1 MMFSTVFGLPERRLQ
16 MKQATEKY
24 TILYAR
30 LSQEDGSQGDSNS
43 IQNQRLMLEKYAK
56 DNGFENLKFLYD
68 DGATGTNFN
77 RPAFQEVMALI
88 ENGEVA
94 TLIVKDMSRLGRE
107 YLEVGRLTE
116 IVFPSYGVRFIA
128 MNDGV
133 DSLYGDNEFT
143 PFKNIINEWYA
154 KDCSK
159 KIRASA
165 RAKAE
170 TGARVGTKPPFGY
183 QKDPDDPKRKI
194 ILDEET
200 ASIVKYIFS
209 LCMSGKG
216 PSQIA
221 KQLKQE
227 QIPTPS
233 HFYFEKYGVVLT
245 NYSPEKKY
253 EWAQRHIGKILED
266 EVYIGHTI
274 SLKSTTLSYKN
285 KKKVTRPES
294 EQLRFENTHEAI
306 INKATWD
313 IVQDIRGRKRRR
325 ANMAE
330 QNIFSGLIYC
340 KDCGGTMVLHR
351 AHTMDAVKNNFM
363 CSTYKKKGKEHCTAH
378 YIRESQL
385 AEILLDDLRRVT
397 HFARQNEAAFA
408 KHITQKNSAEIRREI
423 TQTEREL
430 EGLKRRD
437 NELTALFKRLY
448 EDNVLGKIP
457 NEVFRK
463 LSDDYLLEQ
472 KEIQSSIP
480 KKEERL
486 EKLKDSVANV
496 GTFLKKAKQYTRLD
510 TLTAEILNLF
520 IERVEVGE
528 REERYSR
535 TAPQSID
542 IYYRD
547 IGLLD
552 NIVEIETVAEH
563 EATPKEVA

>member
-1 MMFSTVFGLPERRLQ
+1 
-16 MKQATEKY
+16 
-24 TILYAR
+24 
-30 LSQEDGSQGDSNS
+30 
-43 IQNQRLMLEKYAK
+43 
-56 DNGFENLKFLYD
+56 
-68 DGATGTNFN
+68 
-77 RPAFQEVMALI
+77 
-88 ENGEVA
+88 
-94 TLIVKDMSRLGRE
+94 MSRLGRE

-116 IVFPSYGVRFIA
+116 IVFPSYGIRFIA
-128 MNDGV
+128 INDGV
-133 DSLYGDNEFT
+133 DSLYESSNDFT
-143 PFKNIINEWYA
+143 PMRNWFNELYA

-170 TGARVGTKPPFGY
+170 TGARVGTKAPFGY

-194 ILDEET
+194 IPDEET
-200 ASIVKYIFS
+200 APIVKYIFS
-209 LCMSGKG
+209 LCMNGKG

-227 QIPTPS
+227 QVPTPS
-233 HFYFEKYGVVLT
+233 HFYFEKYGVALT

-285 KKKVTRPES
+285 KKKVTRPEA

-306 INKATWD
+306 IDKATWD

-325 ANMAE
+325 ANMGE

-340 KDCGGTMVLHR
+340 KNCGNTMVLHR

-397 HFARQNEAAFA
+397 HFARQNEAQFA

-437 NELTALFKRLY
+437 TELTTLFKRLY

-463 LSDDYLLEQ
+463 LSNDYLLEQ

-480 KKEERL
+480 KREEQL

-496 GTFLKKAKQYTRLD
+496 GAFWEKARQYTKLD

-520 IERVEVGE
+520 IAHVEVGE

-552 NIVEIETVAEH
+552 NIVEAEPVAEQA
-563 EATPKEVA
+563 ATPKEVA

>member
-1 MMFSTVFGLPERRLQ
+1 
-16 MKQATEKY
+16 MKQANEKY

-30 LSQEDGSQGDSNS
+30 LSQDDGSQGDSNS

-56 DNGFENLKFLYD
+56 DNGFENIKFLCD

-77 RPAFQEVMALI
+77 RPAFQELMTLV

-159 KIRASA
+159 KGKASA
-165 RAKAE
+165 RIKAE
-170 TGARVGTKPPFGY
+170 SGARVGSRPPFGY

-194 ILDEET
+194 IPDEET
-200 ASIVKYIFS
+200 APIVQRIFS

-221 KQLKQE
+221 SQLREE

-233 HFYFEKYGVVLT
+233 QFYYQKHGVMMTGYKPDEPYKWEQTTVV
-245 NYSPEKKY
+245 
-253 EWAQRHIGKILED
+253 HILEN
-266 EVYIGHTI
+266 EVYLGHTI
-274 SLKSTTLSYKN
+274 NLKYTTLSFKN
-285 KKKVTRPES
+285 KKRMERPEN
-294 EQLRFENTHEAI
+294 EQVRIENTHEALI
-306 INKATWD
+306 DKTTWD
-313 IVQDIRGRKRRR
+313 IVQDIRKHKRRR

-330 QNIFSGLIYC
+330 QNIFSGLICC
-340 KDCGGTMVLHR
+340 KDCGSTMVLHR
-351 AHTMDAVKNNFM
+351 AHTMDAVKNNFT
-363 CSTYKKKGKEHCTAH
+363 CRTYKKRGKDVCTGH
-378 YIRESQL
+378 FIREVQL
-385 AEILLDDLRRVT
+385 AEIILDDLRRVT
-397 HFARQNEAAFA
+397 HYARQNEILFA
-408 KHITQKNSAEIRREI
+408 KHVTQKNSAEIRREI
-423 TQTEREL
+423 AQTEREL
-430 EGLKRRD
+430 ESLKRRD
-437 NELTALFKRLY
+437 TELTALFKRLY

-463 LSDDYLLEQ
+463 LSDDYLAEQ
-472 KEIQSSIP
+472 KEIQTTIP
-480 KKEERL
+480 KKESNLER
-486 EKLKDSVANV
+486 LKDSVSNV
-496 GTFLKKAKQYTRLD
+496 SAFIDKAKQYTKINK
-510 TLTAEILNLF
+510 LTAEILHLF

-528 REERYSR
+528 RGEKWSR
-535 TAPQSID
+535 TAMQEIN

-552 NIVEIETVAEH
+552 NVIEPAAEH
-563 EATPKEVA
+563 DEPQASIEVA

>member
-1 MMFSTVFGLPERRLQ
+1 

-30 LSQEDGSQGDSNS
+30 LSQDDGSQGDSNS

-56 DNGFENLKFLYD
+56 DNDFENVKFLYD

-77 RPAFQEVMALI
+77 RPAFQEVMTLI
-88 ENGEVA
+88 ESGDVA

-159 KIRASA
+159 KGKASA
-165 RAKAE
+165 RIKAE
-170 TGARVGTKPPFGY
+170 SGARVGSRPPFGY
-183 QKDPDDPKRKI
+183 QKDPADPKRKI
-194 ILDEET
+194 IPDEET
-200 ASIVKYIFS
+200 APIVQHIFS
-209 LCMSGKG
+209 LCMGGKG

-221 KQLKQE
+221 KQLKE
-227 QIPTPS
+227 ERIPIPAY
-233 HFYFEKYGVVLT
+233 FYYKKNGVEIT
-245 NYSPEKKY
+245 GFNPAEPCN
-253 EWAQRHIGKILED
+253 WQQTTIAKILEN
-266 EVYIGHTI
+266 EVYLGHTI
-274 SLKSTTLSYKN
+274 NLKYTTLSYKN
-285 KKKVTRPES
+285 KKRMERPEN
-294 EQLRFENTHEAI
+294 EQVRIENTHEALI
-306 INKATWD
+306 DKTTWD
-313 IVQDIRGRKRRR
+313 IVQDIRKHKRRR

-330 QNIFSGLIYC
+330 QNIFSGLVYC
-340 KDCGGTMVLHR
+340 KDCSGTMVLHR

-363 CSTYKKKGKEHCTAH
+363 CSTYKKKGKENCSAH
-378 YIRESQL
+378 YIRETPL
-385 AEILLDDLRRVT
+385 AEIILDDLRRVT
-397 HFARQNEAAFA
+397 HYARQHETLFA
-408 KHITQKNSAEIRREI
+408 KHITQKNGAEIRREI
-423 TQTEREL
+423 AQTEREL
-430 EGLKRRD
+430 ESLKRRD
-437 NELTALFKRLY
+437 TELTALFKRLY

-463 LSDDYLLEQ
+463 LSDDYLAEQ
-472 KEIQSSIP
+472 KEIQITIP
-480 KKEERL
+480 KKESNLER
-486 EKLKDSVANV
+486 LKDSVSNV
-496 GTFLKKAKQYTRLD
+496 SAFIDKAKQYTEINE
-510 TLTAEILNLF
+510 LTAEILHLF

-528 REERYSR
+528 RGEKWSR
-535 TAPQSID
+535 TAMQEIN

-552 NIVEIETVAEH
+552 NVIEQAAEH
-563 EATPKEVA
+563 DEPQASIEVA

>member
-1 MMFSTVFGLPERRLQ
+1 
-16 MKQATEKY
+16 MKQANEKY

-30 LSQEDGSQGDSNS
+30 LSQDDGSQGDSNS

-56 DNGFENLKFLYD
+56 DNGFENIKFLCD

-77 RPAFQEVMALI
+77 RPAFQVAMTLI

-159 KIRASA
+159 KGKASA
-165 RAKAE
+165 RIKAE
-170 TGARVGTKPPFGY
+170 SGARVGSRPPFGY
-183 QKDPDDPKRKI
+183 QKDPADPKRKI
-194 ILDEET
+194 IPDEET
-200 ASIVKYIFS
+200 APIVQRIFS

-227 QIPTPS
+227 EIPIPAC
-233 HFYFEKYGVVLT
+233 FYYKKNGVEITGFDPTNPYGWVQSTV
-245 NYSPEKKY
+245 S
-253 EWAQRHIGKILED
+253 RILEN
-266 EVYIGHTI
+266 EVYLGYTI
-274 SLKSTTLSYKN
+274 NLKYTTLSFKN
-285 KKKVTRPES
+285 KKRMERPES
-294 EQLRFENTHEAI
+294 EQIRIENTHQSLI
-306 INKATWD
+306 DKTTWD
-313 IVQDIRGRKRRR
+313 IVQNIRKHKRRR

-340 KDCGGTMVLHR
+340 KDCGSTMVLHR
-351 AHTMDAVKNNFM
+351 AHTMDAVKNNFT
-363 CSTYKKKGKEHCTAH
+363 CRTYKKRGKDVCTGH
-378 YIRESQL
+378 FIREVQL
-385 AEILLDDLRRVT
+385 AEIILDDLRRVT
-397 HFARQNEAAFA
+397 HYARQNEILFA
-408 KHITQKNSAEIRREI
+408 KHITQKNGAEIRREI
-423 TQTEREL
+423 AQTEREL
-430 EGLKRRD
+430 ESLKRRD
-437 NELTALFKRLY
+437 TELTALFKRLY

-463 LSDDYLLEQ
+463 LSDDYLVEQ
-472 KEIQSSIP
+472 KEIQTTIP
-480 KKEERL
+480 KKESDLER
-486 EKLKDSVANV
+486 LKDSVSNV
-496 GTFLKKAKQYTRLD
+496 SAFVDKAKQYTEINE
-510 TLTAEILNLF
+510 LTAEIVHLF

-528 REERYSR
+528 RDEKWSR
-535 TAPQSID
+535 TAMQEIN

-552 NIVEIETVAEH
+552 NVIEQGAPQ
-563 EATPKEVA
+563 APIEVA

>member
-1 MMFSTVFGLPERRLQ
+1 
-16 MKQATEKY
+16 MKQANEKY

-30 LSQEDGSQGDSNS
+30 LSQDDGSQGDSNS
-43 IQNQRLMLEKYAK
+43 IQNQRMMLEKYAK

-88 ENGEVA
+88 ESGEVA

-159 KIRASA
+159 KGKASA
-165 RAKAE
+165 RIKAE
-170 TGARVGTKPPFGY
+170 SGARVASRPPFGY
-183 QKDPDDPKRKI
+183 QKDPIDPKRKI
-194 ILDEET
+194 IPDEET
-200 ASIVKYIFS
+200 APIVQRIFS

-221 KQLKQE
+221 NQLKEE
-227 QIPTPS
+227 QIPIPAY
-233 HFYFEKYGVVLT
+233 FYYKKNGVEIT
-245 NYSPEKKY
+245 GFDADNPYDWKQSTI
-253 EWAQRHIGKILED
+253 ARMLEN
-266 EVYIGHTI
+266 EVYLGHTI
-274 SLKSTTLSYKN
+274 NLKYTTLSYKN
-285 KKKVTRPES
+285 KKRVERPEN
-294 EQLRFENTHEAI
+294 EQVRIENTHEALI
-306 INKATWD
+306 DKTTWD
-313 IVQDIRGRKRRR
+313 IVQDIRKHKRRR

-340 KDCGGTMVLHR
+340 KDCGTTMVLHR
-351 AHTMDAVKNNFM
+351 AHTMDAVKNNFT
-363 CSTYKKKGKEHCTAH
+363 CRTYKKKGKDVCTGH
-378 YIRESQL
+378 FIREVQL
-385 AEILLDDLRRVT
+385 AEIIMDDLRRVT
-397 HFARQNEAAFA
+397 HYARQHESLFA
-408 KHITQKNSAEIRREI
+408 KHITQKNGAEIRREI
-423 TQTEREL
+423 AQTERDL
-430 EGLKRRD
+430 ENLKRRGT
-437 NELTALFKRLY
+437 ELTALFKRLY
-448 EDNVLGKIP
+448 EDNVLGRIP

-463 LSDDYLLEQ
+463 LSNDYLAEQ
-472 KEIQSSIP
+472 KEIQSTIP
-480 KKEERL
+480 KKESDLERL
-486 EKLKDSVANV
+486 KASASNV
-496 GTFLKKAKQYTRLD
+496 SAFIDKAKQYTEINE
-510 TLTAEILNLF
+510 LTAEILHLF

-528 REERYSR
+528 RTEKWSR
-535 TAPQSID
+535 TAMQEIN

-552 NIVEIETVAEH
+552 NIIEQPAEQEIPQST
-563 EATPKEVA
+563 EVA

>member
-1 MMFSTVFGLPERRLQ
+1 
-16 MKQATEKY
+16 MKQANEKH

-30 LSQEDGSQGDSNS
+30 LSQDDGSQGDSNS
-43 IQNQRLMLEKYAK
+43 IQNQRMMLEKYAK
-56 DNGFENLKFLYD
+56 DNGFENVKFLYD

-77 RPAFQEVMALI
+77 RPAFQEVMSLI

-159 KIRASA
+159 KGKASA
-165 RAKAE
+165 RIKAE
-170 TGARVGTKPPFGY
+170 SGARVGSRPPFGY
-183 QKDPDDPKRKI
+183 QKDPADPKRKI
-194 ILDEET
+194 IPDEET
-200 ASIVKYIFS
+200 APIVQYIFS
-209 LCMSGKG
+209 LCMNGKG

-221 KQLKQE
+221 KQLRE
-227 QIPTPS
+227 ERIPIPAY
-233 HFYFEKYGVVLT
+233 FYYNKNGVEIT
-245 NYSPEKKY
+245 GFDAENPCD
-253 EWAQRHIGKILED
+253 WHQTTIAKILEN
-266 EVYIGHTI
+266 EVYLGHTVN
-274 SLKSTTLSYKN
+274 LKYTTLSYKN
-285 KKKVTRPES
+285 KKRVERPEN
-294 EQLRFENTHEAI
+294 EQVRIENTHQPLI
-306 INKATWD
+306 DKTTWD
-313 IVQDIRGRKRRR
+313 IVQDIRKHKRRR

-330 QNIFSGLIYC
+330 QNIFSGLVYC

-363 CSTYKKKGKEHCTAH
+363 CSIYKKKGKENCSAH
-378 YIRESQL
+378 YIRENQL
-385 AEILLDDLRRVT
+385 ADIILDDLRRVT
-397 HFARQNEAAFA
+397 HYARQHEFLFA
-408 KHITQKNSAEIRREI
+408 KHITQKNDAEIRRDI
-423 TQTEREL
+423 AQTERAL
-430 EGLKRRD
+430 ENLKRRD
-437 NELTALFKRLY
+437 TELTALFKRLY

-463 LSDDYLLEQ
+463 LSDDYLAEQ
-472 KEIQSSIP
+472 KEIQTTLP
-480 KKEERL
+480 KKESDLER
-486 EKLKDSVANV
+486 LKDSVSNV
-496 GTFLKKAKQYTRLD
+496 SAFIDKAKQYTEINE
-510 TLTAEILNLF
+510 LTAEILHLF

-528 REERYSR
+528 RGEKWSR
-535 TAPQSID
+535 TAMQEIN

-552 NIVEIETVAEH
+552 NVIETQADESAQP
-563 EATPKEVA
+563 EPSEVA

>member
-1 MMFSTVFGLPERRLQ
+1 
-16 MKQATEKY
+16 MKQANEKY
-24 TILYAR
+24 TVLYAR
-30 LSQEDGSQGDSNS
+30 LSQDDGSQGDSNS
-43 IQNQRLMLEKYAK
+43 IQNQRLMLQKYAK
-56 DNGFENLKFLYD
+56 DNSFKNTIFLYD

-77 RPAFQEVMALI
+77 RPGFQEVMALI

-159 KIRASA
+159 KGKASA
-165 RAKAE
+165 RIKAE
-170 TGARVGTKPPFGY
+170 SGARVGSRPPFGY
-183 QKDPDDPKRKI
+183 QKDPADPKKKI
-194 ILDEET
+194 IVDEET
-200 ASIVKYIFS
+200 APIVQRIFS

-221 KQLKQE
+221 KQLKEE
-227 QIPTPS
+227 QVPIPAY
-233 HFYFEKYGVVLT
+233 FYYKKNGVEIT
-245 NYSPEKKY
+245 GFNPAEPCN
-253 EWAQRHIGKILED
+253 WQQTTIAKILEN
-266 EVYIGHTI
+266 EVYLGHTVN
-274 SLKSTTLSYKN
+274 LKYTTLSFKN
-285 KKKVTRPES
+285 KKRIERPES
-294 EQLRFENTHEAI
+294 EQVRNENTHQPLIE
-306 INKATWD
+306 KTTWD
-313 IVQDIRGRKRRR
+313 IVQDIRKHKRRR
-325 ANMAE
+325 ANMEE

-363 CSTYKKKGKEHCTAH
+363 CSVYKKKGKENCSSH

-385 AEILLDDLRRVT
+385 AEIILDDLRRVT
-397 HFARQNEAAFA
+397 HYARQHEFLFA
-408 KHITQKNSAEIRREI
+408 KHITQKNGAEIRRDI
-423 TQTEREL
+423 AQTEREL
-430 EGLKRRD
+430 ENLKRRD
-437 NELTALFKRLY
+437 IELTALFKRLY

-463 LSDDYLLEQ
+463 LSNDYLAEQ
-472 KEIQSSIP
+472 KEIQTAIP
-480 KKEERL
+480 KKESNLER
-486 EKLKDSVANV
+486 LKDSVSNV
-496 GTFLKKAKQYTRLD
+496 SAFIDKAKQYTEINE
-510 TLTAEILNLF
+510 LTAELLHLF

-528 REERYSR
+528 RTEKWSR
-535 TAPQSID
+535 TAIQEIN

-552 NIVEIETVAEH
+552 NVIEPAQEPD
-563 EATPKEVA
+563 APQAPIEVA

>member
-1 MMFSTVFGLPERRLQ
+1 
-16 MKQATEKY
+16 MKKATEKY

-30 LSQEDGSQGDSNS
+30 LSQDDGSQGDSNS
-43 IQNQRLMLEKYAK
+43 IQNQRMMLEKYAK

-88 ENGEVA
+88 ENGEA
-94 TLIVKDMSRLGRE
+94 STLIVKDMSRLGRE

-159 KIRASA
+159 KGKASA
-165 RAKAE
+165 RIKAE
-170 TGARVGTKPPFGY
+170 SGARVGSRPPFGY
-183 QKDPDDPKRKI
+183 QKDPADPKRKI
-194 ILDEET
+194 VPDGET
-200 ASIVKYIFS
+200 APIIKHIFS
-209 LCMSGKG
+209 LCMNGKG

-221 KQLKQE
+221 NQLKEE
-227 QIPTPS
+227 QIPIPAY
-233 HFYFEKYGVVLT
+233 FYYKKNGVKVTGFDADNPCDWKQSTVARL
-245 NYSPEKKY
+245 
-253 EWAQRHIGKILED
+253 LEN
-266 EVYIGHTI
+266 EVYLGHTI
-274 SLKSTTLSYKN
+274 NLKYTTLSYKN
-285 KKKVTRPES
+285 KKRVERPES
-294 EQLRFENTHEAI
+294 EQVRIENTHEAI
-306 INKATWD
+306 IEKATWD
-313 IVQDIRGRKRRR
+313 IVQDIRKRKRRR

-340 KDCGGTMVLHR
+340 KDCKTTMVLHR
-351 AHTMDAVKNNFM
+351 AHTMDAVKNNFA
-363 CSTYKKKGKEHCTAH
+363 CRTYKKKGKDACTGH
-378 YIRESQL
+378 FIREVQL
-385 AEILLDDLRRVT
+385 TEIILDDLRRVT
-397 HFARQNEAAFA
+397 HFARQNEAVFA
-408 KHITQKNSAEIRREI
+408 KHITQKNSAEIRRMI
-423 TQTEREL
+423 GQTEREL
-430 EGLKRRD
+430 ESLKRRD
-437 NELTALFKRLY
+437 AELSALFKRLY

-472 KEIQSSIP
+472 KEIQVSIP
-480 KKEERL
+480 EKEQEL
-486 EKLKDSVANV
+486 EKLKDSVAN
-496 GTFLKKAKQYTRLD
+496 TTAFLEKAKQYTKLD
-510 TLTAEILNLF
+510 TLTTELLNLF
-520 IERVEVGE
+520 IERVEIGE

-552 NIVEIETVAEH
+552 NFAEAEIVMEQES
-563 EATPKEVA
+563 TPEEVA

>member
-1 MMFSTVFGLPERRLQ
+1 
-16 MKQATEKY
+16 MKQANEQY

-43 IQNQRLMLEKYAK
+43 IQNQRLILEKYAK

-68 DGATGTNFN
+68 DGFSGTNFQ
-77 RPAFQEVMALI
+77 RPAWTELMALM

-116 IVFPSYGVRFIA
+116 IVFPSCGIRFIA
-128 MNDGV
+128 INDGV
-133 DSLYGDNEFT
+133 DSLYESSNDFT
-143 PFKNIINEWYA
+143 PMRNWFNELYA

-170 TGARVGTKPPFGY
+170 TGARVGTKAPFGY
-183 QKDPDDPKRKI
+183 QKDPDDSKRKI
-194 ILDEET
+194 IPDEET
-200 ASIVKYIFS
+200 APIVKYIFS
-209 LCMSGKG
+209 LCMNGKG

-221 KQLKQE
+221 RQLKQE

-233 HFYFEKYGVVLT
+233 HFYFLKYGVALT

-306 INKATWD
+306 IDKATWEV
-313 IVQDIRGRKRRR
+313 VQDIRGRKRRR

-363 CSTYKKKGKEHCTAH
+363 CSTYKKRGKEHCTAH
-378 YIRESQL
+378 YIRERQL

-408 KHITQKNSAEIRREI
+408 QHITQKNSAEIRREI

-437 NELTALFKRLY
+437 TELTALFKRLY

-496 GTFLKKAKQYTRLD
+496 GGFLEKARQYTKLD

-520 IERVEVGE
+520 IARVEVGE

-552 NIVEIETVAEH
+552 NFVAVETEAEH
-563 EATPKEVA
+563 EAAPKEVA

>member
-1 MMFSTVFGLPERRLQ
+1 

-30 LSQEDGSQGDSNS
+30 LSQDDGSQGDSNS
-43 IQNQRLMLEKYAK
+43 VQNQRLMLEKYAK
-56 DNGFENLKFLYD
+56 DNGFENVKFLYD

-77 RPAFQEVMALI
+77 RPAFQEAMTLI

-159 KIRASA
+159 KGKASA
-165 RAKAE
+165 RIKAE
-170 TGARVGTKPPFGY
+170 SGARVGSRPPFGY
-183 QKDPDDPKRKI
+183 QKDPADPKRKI
-194 ILDEET
+194 IPDEET
-200 ASIVKYIFS
+200 APIVQRIFS
-209 LCMSGKG
+209 LCMGGKG

-221 KQLKQE
+221 KQLKEE
-227 QIPTPS
+227 QIPIPAY
-233 HFYFEKYGVVLT
+233 FYYKKNGVEIT
-245 NYSPEKKY
+245 GFNAAEPCN
-253 EWAQRHIGKILED
+253 WQQTTIAKILEN
-266 EVYIGHTI
+266 EVYLGHTI
-274 SLKSTTLSYKN
+274 NLKYTTLSFKN
-285 KKKVTRPES
+285 KKRMERPLN
-294 EQLRFENTHEAI
+294 EQVRIENTHEALI
-306 INKATWD
+306 DKTTWD
-313 IVQDIRGRKRRR
+313 IVQDIRKHKRRR

-330 QNIFSGLIYC
+330 QNIFSGLVYC
-340 KDCGGTMVLHR
+340 KDCSGTMVLHR

-363 CSTYKKKGKEHCTAH
+363 CSTYKKKGKKNCSAH
-378 YIRESQL
+378 YIRETQL
-385 AEILLDDLRRVT
+385 VEIILDDLRRVT
-397 HFARQNEAAFA
+397 HYARQHETLFA
-408 KHITQKNSAEIRREI
+408 KHITQKNGAEIRKEI
-423 TQTEREL
+423 AQTEREL
-430 EGLKRRD
+430 ESLKRRD
-437 NELTALFKRLY
+437 TELTTLFKRLY

-463 LSDDYLLEQ
+463 LSDDYLAEQ
-472 KEIQSSIP
+472 KEIQITIP
-480 KKEERL
+480 KKESNLER
-486 EKLKDSVANV
+486 LKDSVSNV
-496 GTFLKKAKQYTRLD
+496 SAFIDKAKQYTEINK
-510 TLTAEILNLF
+510 LTAEILHLF

-528 REERYSR
+528 RGEKWSR
-535 TAPQSID
+535 TAMQEIN

-552 NIVEIETVAEH
+552 NVIEQAEKQDIPQ
-563 EATPKEVA
+563 ASIEVA

>member
-88 ENGEVA
+88 ENGEAA

-159 KIRASA
+159 KGKASA
-165 RAKAE
+165 RIKAE
-170 TGARVGTKPPFGY
+170 SGARVGSRPPFGY
-183 QKDPDDPKRKI
+183 QKDPVDPKRKI
-194 ILDEET
+194 VPDEET
-200 ASIVKYIFS
+200 APIVQHIFS
-209 LCMSGKG
+209 LCMNGKG

-221 KQLKQE
+221 KQLKE
-227 QIPTPS
+227 EHLPIPAY
-233 HFYFEKYGVVLT
+233 FYYEKNGVKVT
-245 NYSPEKKY
+245 GFDANNPYDWKQSTV
-253 EWAQRHIGKILED
+253 ARILEN
-266 EVYIGHTI
+266 EVYLGHTVN
-274 SLKSTTLSYKN
+274 LRYTTLSYKN
-285 KKKVTRPES
+285 KKRVERPEN
-294 EQLRFENTHEAI
+294 EQVRIENTHDAI
-306 INKATWD
+306 IDKATWD
-313 IVQDIRGRKRRR
+313 IVQNIRSRKRRR

-340 KDCGGTMVLHR
+340 KDCGTTMVLHR
-351 AHTMDAVKNNFM
+351 AHTMDAVKNNFT
-363 CSTYKKKGKEHCTAH
+363 CRTYKKKGKDVCTGH
-378 YIRESQL
+378 FIREVQL
-385 AEILLDDLRRVT
+385 AEIILDDLQRVT
-397 HFARQNEAAFA
+397 HFARQNEAVFA
-408 KHITQKNSAEIRREI
+408 RHITQKNSSEIRRLI
-423 TQTEREL
+423 SQTEREL
-430 EGLKRRD
+430 EALKRRD
-437 NELTALFKRLY
+437 TELSALFKRLY

-480 KKEERL
+480 KKEDEL
-486 EKLKDSVANV
+486 ENLKDSVTNV
-496 GTFLKKAKQYTRLD
+496 RAFLEKARQYTKLD
-510 TLTAEILNLF
+510 TLTAELLNLF

-552 NIVEIETVAEH
+552 NFAES
-563 EATPKEVA
+563 EASLEQESTPKEVA

>member
-1 MMFSTVFGLPERRLQ
+1 
-16 MKQATEKY
+16 MKQANEQY

-43 IQNQRLMLEKYAK
+43 IQNQRLILEKYAK

-68 DGATGTNFN
+68 DGFSGTNFQ
-77 RPAFQEVMALI
+77 RPAWTELMALM

-116 IVFPSYGVRFIA
+116 IAFPSYGVRFIA
-128 MNDGV
+128 INDGV
-133 DSLYGDNEFT
+133 DSLYESSNDFT
-143 PFKNIINEWYA
+143 PMRNWFNELYA

-170 TGARVGTKPPFGY
+170 TGARVGTKAPFGY

-194 ILDEET
+194 IPDEET
-200 ASIVKYIFS
+200 APIVQYIFS
-209 LCMSGKG
+209 LCMNGKG

-233 HFYFEKYGVVLT
+233 HFYFEKYGVALT

-253 EWAQRHIGKILED
+253 EWAQRQIGKILED
-266 EVYIGHTI
+266 EVYIGHTV

-294 EQLRFENTHEAI
+294 EQLRFENTHQAI
-306 INKATWD
+306 IDKATWE

-397 HFARQNEAAFA
+397 HFARQNEVTFA
-408 KHITQKNSAEIRREI
+408 KRITQKNGAEIRREI

-437 NELTALFKRLY
+437 TELTALFKRLY

-480 KKEERL
+480 QKEDRL

-496 GTFLKKAKQYTRLD
+496 SAFLEKAKQYTKLD

-535 TAPQSID
+535 TAPQAID

-552 NIVEIETVAEH
+552 NFAETD
-563 EATPKEVA
+563 ATTGQAPTPQEVA

>member
-1 MMFSTVFGLPERRLQ
+1 
-16 MKQATEKY
+16 MKQANDKY

-56 DNGFENLKFLYD
+56 DNGFENLRFLYD

-77 RPAFQEVMALI
+77 RPAFQEVMSLI
-88 ENGEVA
+88 ENGEAA

-128 MNDGV
+128 MNDDV

-159 KIRASA
+159 KGKASA
-165 RAKAE
+165 RIKAE
-170 TGARVGTKPPFGY
+170 SGARVGSRPPFGY
-183 QKDPDDPKRKI
+183 QKDPADPKRKI
-194 ILDEET
+194 VPDGET
-200 ASIVKYIFS
+200 APIIKHIFS
-209 LCMSGKG
+209 LCMNGKG

-221 KQLKQE
+221 NQLKEE
-227 QIPTPS
+227 QIPIPAY
-233 HFYFEKYGVVLT
+233 FYYKKNGVKVTGFDANNPCDWKQSTVARL
-245 NYSPEKKY
+245 
-253 EWAQRHIGKILED
+253 LEN
-266 EVYIGHTI
+266 EVYLGHTI
-274 SLKSTTLSYKN
+274 NLKYTTLSYKN
-285 KKKVTRPES
+285 KKRVERPEN
-294 EQLRFENTHEAI
+294 EQVRINNTHEGI
-306 INKATWD
+306 IDKATWD
-313 IVQDIRGRKRRR
+313 IVQDIRKRKRRR

-340 KDCGGTMVLHR
+340 KDCKTTMVLHR
-351 AHTMDAVKNNFM
+351 AHTMDAVKNNFA
-363 CSTYKKKGKEHCTAH
+363 CRTYKKKGKDACTGH
-378 YIRESQL
+378 FIREVQL

-397 HFARQNEAAFA
+397 HFARQNEAVFA
-408 KHITQKNSAEIRREI
+408 KHITQKNSAEIRRMI
-423 TQTEREL
+423 AQTEREL
-430 EGLKRRD
+430 ETLKHRD
-437 NELTALFKRLY
+437 TELNALFKRLY

-463 LSDDYLLEQ
+463 LSDDYLIEQ
-472 KEIQSSIP
+472 KGIQVSIP
-480 KKEERL
+480 KKEEEL
-486 EKLKDSVANV
+486 EKLKDSVAN
-496 GTFLKKAKQYTRLD
+496 TTAFLEKARQYTRLD
-510 TLTAEILNLF
+510 NLTAELLNLF

-552 NIVEIETVAEH
+552 NIVETEILKEKEPTAE
-563 EATPKEVA
+563 EVA